1 MKCANC
7 GKLIRKHDDKEV
19 KECLELTSLELLAQ
33 KVKIERVV
41 KSMKK
46 TEKKITKLEEKLKDE
61 TN

>member
-7 GKLIRKHDDKEV
+7 GKPIRKHDCQTSQ
-19 KECLELTSLELLAQ
+19 ECLELTSLELLAQ
-33 KVKIERVV
+33 KVQIEKIA

-61 TN
+61 N